1 MDGEI
6 QNARQIDVAVCS
18 RVTPSPFFSAGLKDC
33 LEKRRDYSGG
43 GARYHPHGL
52 PLASL
57 AVLVDSLSAIRTLC
71 FEKKLCTLP
80 ELLRAVRSDWNGFES
95 LRRSALAAPRYG
107 KSEECA
113 QLAARI
119 LTDIASVISRYN
131 AEHSEYH
138 FQLGLYNYR
147 DIIDWAEQT
156 RATPDGRRRGDFLT
170 QGLTPQRYSR
180 SLNAPE
186 ILRMLQPL
194 PLSDFP
200 ANSVLTLTLQRNGMT
215 PEILSAV
222 IRNFPGGMLQLNC
235 LDHSELLD
243 AMAHPERHG
252 DLIVRLY
259 GYSARFISLDGKMQ
273 EEFISRTIL

>member
-1 MDGEI
+1 M
-6 QNARQIDVAVCS
+6 
-18 RVTPSPFFSAGLKDC
+18 
-33 LEKRRDYSGG
+33 
-43 GARYHPHGL
+43 
-52 PLASL
+52 
-57 AVLVDSLSAIRTLC
+57 
-71 FEKKLCTLP
+71 
-80 ELLRAVRSDWNGFES
+80 RSDWNGFES
-95 LRRSALAAPRYG
+95 LRRSAVAAPRYG

-119 LTDIASVISRYN
+119 LTDIARVISRYN